1 MRTRFQKQVRC
12 SIVLDDSLL
21 IREANLI
28 ARKVRQ
34 KIEKELVDVSVA
46 DIHLELEDNCWGQCG
61 ESLGPTC
68 ALASKMNKSNT
79 HYKGSVISPAGA
91 RALEVHE
98 ASVPRTKA
106 AI

>member
-1 MRTRFQKQVRC
+1 MSVWRREQVRC

-34 KIEKELVDVSVA
+34 KIERDIHDVSFA

-61 ESLGPTC
+61 QSLGPTC
-68 ALASKMNKSNT
+68 AVAEKMHKRKATVLNSGTSAGQLSVASP
-79 HYKGSVISPAGA
+79 H
-91 RALEVHE
+91 
-98 ASVPRTKA
+98 ASAPQA
-106 AI
+106 Q

>member
-1 MRTRFQKQVRC
+1 MRTRFEKQVRC

-21 IREANLI
+21 IREANLN

-79 HYKGSVISPAGA
+79 HYKGSAISPAGA

-98 ASVPRTKA
+98 GSVPRTKA